1 MTVREIKKSGDAPR
15 FIVVEGPIGVGKSS
29 LARRLADSFCG
40 EVVLEHLTENP
51 FLERFYRSGRS
62 AALPAQLFYLFQR
75 ARQLEELRQSDMFS
89 PVRVADF
96 LIDKDRLF
104 AELNLD
110 REELILYEQI
120 YEKLEIEAPVP
131 DLVISLQ
138 ATVDALLQRIAK
150 RGIPYE
156 RLIDRR
162 YLERLTEAYARH
174 FHSYDESP
182 LLIVN
187 ASTIDPVHNESDY
200 EELFQQ
206 IKRTTGGRHF
216 FNPAAIALAGIR
228 KKGNVYAA

>member
-29 LARRLADSFCG
+29 LARRLADSFRG

-62 AALPAQLFYLFQR
+62 AALPAQLFFLFQR

-110 REELILYEQI
+110 RDEQI

-131 DLVISLQ
+131 DLVIYLQ
-138 ATVDALLQRIAK
+138 ATVDALLQRIAR

-200 EELFQQ
+200 EELYQQ
-206 IKRTTGGRHF
+206 ILRTKGGRHF
-216 FNPAAIALAGIR
+216 FNPAAIALA
-228 KKGNVYAA
+228 